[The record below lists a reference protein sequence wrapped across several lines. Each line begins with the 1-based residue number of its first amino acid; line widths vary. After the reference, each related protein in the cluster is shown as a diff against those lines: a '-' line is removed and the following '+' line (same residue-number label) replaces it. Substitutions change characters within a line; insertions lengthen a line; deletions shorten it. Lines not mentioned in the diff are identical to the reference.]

1 MDDPS
6 VTPSLRAAGAD
17 EAGEQQGQSAQ
28 VPAASGQDTVVTVIH
43 DDEET
48 GERGKD
54 QAQHKRIM
62 PMKRPNLDVRAEFDL
77 ETKGEGKTEVKCKHC
92 KVIVQTAK
100 TVNTSRLRQHLV
112 SVDPGS
118 SRPTQRSQSGL
129 VPPQYANMFVHP
141 PLPAVP
147 RARRSRAPSASLR
160 PLLGQRKVV
169 ALNKKK
175 WRTKTK
181 IETSP
186 KFQ

>member
-1 MDDPS
+1 MDAS
-6 VTPSLRAAGAD
+6 SLRAAGAD
-17 EAGEQQGQSAQ
+17 AGGENQGQSAQ

-100 TVNTSRLRQHLV
+100 TVNTSRLRQHSSSIRQHVRSPALARCATCKTK
-112 SVDPGS
+112 
-118 SRPTQRSQSGL
+118 SRPVSLIAS
-129 VPPQYANMFVHP
+129 
-141 PLPAVP
+141 
-147 RARRSRAPSASLR
+147 PS
-160 PLLGQRKVV
+160 
-169 ALNKKK
+169 
-175 WRTKTK
+175 
-181 IETSP
+181 ETE
-186 KFQ
+186 KEGRN

>member
-1 MDDPS
+1 MDD
-6 VTPSLRAAGAD
+6 TSLRAAGAD
-17 EAGEQQGQSAQ
+17 EGGENQGQSAQ

-100 TVNTSRLRQHLV
+100 TVNTSRLRQHSSAKTVNTSRLRQHSSSIRQHV
-112 SVDPGS
+112 RSPALARCATCKTK
-118 SRPTQRSQSGL
+118 SRPVSLIAS
-129 VPPQYANMFVHP
+129 
-141 PLPAVP
+141 
-147 RARRSRAPSASLR
+147 PS
-160 PLLGQRKVV
+160 
-169 ALNKKK
+169 
-175 WRTKTK
+175 
-181 IETSP
+181 ETE
-186 KFQ
+186 KEGRN

>member
-1 MDDPS
+1 MDD
-6 VTPSLRAAGAD
+6 TSLLAAGAD
-17 EAGEQQGQSAQ
+17 EGGENQGQSAQ

-100 TVNTSRLRQHLV
+100 TVNTSRLRQHSSSIRQHVRSPALARCATCKTK
-112 SVDPGS
+112 
-118 SRPTQRSQSGL
+118 SRPVSL
-129 VPPQYANMFVHP
+129 I
-141 PLPAVP
+141 
-147 RARRSRAPSASLR
+147 AS
-160 PLLGQRKVV
+160 PFEIEKVGR
-169 ALNKKK
+169 N
-175 WRTKTK
+175 
-181 IETSP
+181 
-186 KFQ
+186 

>member
-1 MDDPS
+1 MDD
-6 VTPSLRAAGAD
+6 PSLRAAGAD
-17 EAGEQQGQSAQ
+17 EAGEKQGQSAQ

-100 TVNTSRLRQHLV
+100 TVNTSRLRQHSSSIRQHVRSPALARCATCKTK
-112 SVDPGS
+112 
-118 SRPTQRSQSGL
+118 SRPVSL
-129 VPPQYANMFVHP
+129 I
-141 PLPAVP
+141 
-147 RARRSRAPSASLR
+147 AS
-160 PLLGQRKVV
+160 PFEIEKVGR
-169 ALNKKK
+169 N
-175 WRTKTK
+175 
-181 IETSP
+181 
-186 KFQ
+186 